1 MTTELLRDRM
11 LRGDVLSSTFLKTPA
26 LQLVEVLAL
35 SGMDCVALDAE
46 HAPFDRVSMDA
57 CLGVARAL
65 GFPALVRVP
74 DGSASAILTALDSG
88 AVGVIVP
95 HVDTVEKAKV
105 VAQAARFGHGGRGF
119 AGSTRWAGYAT
130 RPMADILAKCRAETV
145 VIGQIEEPEAVD
157 AIDDI
162 AAVEGLDGLFVGP
175 ADLAVCFG
183 KTDSAAPEVR
193 DAIGKVGKAARKHGK
208 CLVTFAPNTSWVPDL
223 KALGVTMFFIGSE
236 HGFMLDGAKQVAEH
250 FQGAA

>member
-11 LRGDVLSSTFLKTPA
+11 LRGEVLSSTFLKTPA

-74 DGSASAILTALDSG
+74 DGSSSAILTALDSG

-95 HVDTVEKAKV
+95 HVDTVEKAKA

-130 RPMADILAKCRAETV
+130 RPMADILARCTVETI

-157 AIDDI
+157 AIDGI

-208 CLVTFAPNTSWVPDL
+208 CLITFAPDTSWVPDL

-250 FQGAA
+250 FQGAT